1 MAEIGAVILAAGKGT
16 RMHSDKPK
24 VLQTLLD
31 EPMLGYVAQAL
42 LPLFGS
48 AVWAVIGHGAEQ
60 VRAVFS
66 DAPWHFVVQEQQLGT
81 GHALMQALPAL
92 EQAQCQRV
100 LVVNGDTPL
109 LAAPLLQRF
118 MEQAGDADIA
128 FATIELHDPAA
139 YGRVVRRPDGSVAS
153 IVEAKDY
160 DQTVYGAPTG
170 EVNAGVYYIKTD
182 IAARL
187 LPQIT
192 CANKSGEYYITDCIA
207 LAVAAGLSV
216 MGVPCGRDASLFG
229 INSPEELARSEATLR
244 SRIAHYV
251 LDSGVIMHAPESII
265 IGPYATVEAGAELWG
280 PLEIYG
286 KSHIA
291 RGARVYSHCVLRDS
305 VVHSGAVINNFS
317 HLDHAVVGECAL
329 VGPYARLRIGA
340 VLEAESH
347 VGNFVELKKTHLG
360 KGAKANH
367 LSYLGDS
374 HIGQGTNIGA
384 GTITCNYDGKNKFVT
399 NIGEH
404 AFIGSNTALV
414 APVSVG
420 DGALIGAGSVITH
433 DVPEGQLGI
442 ARARQVNLPRKIK

>member
-1 MAEIGAVILAAGKGT
+1 MVQIGAVILAAGKGT

-60 VRAVFS
+60 VRAAFP
-66 DAPWHFVVQEQQLGT
+66 DAPWHYIVQEQQLGT
-81 GHALMQALPAL
+81 GHALLQALPAVQ
-92 EQAQCQRV
+92 QAQCQRV

-109 LAAPLLQRF
+109 IAAPLLQHF
-118 MEQAGDADIA
+118 MQQAGDADIA
-128 FATIELHDPAA
+128 FATIELHNPAA
-139 YGRVVRRPDGSVAS
+139 YGRVVRHPDGSIAA

-160 DQTVYGAPTG
+160 DEAVHGSPTG
-170 EVNAGVYYIKTD
+170 EVNAGVYFIKTEL
-182 IAARL
+182 AATL
-187 LPQIT
+187 LPQIR
-192 CANKSGEYYITDCIA
+192 CANKSGEYYLTDMVA
-207 LAVAAGLSV
+207 LAVAAGLRV
-216 MGVPCGRDASLFG
+216 VGVPCGCDSSLFG

-265 IGPYATVEAGAELWG
+265 IGPYVTIEPGAELWG

-305 VVHSGAVINNFS
+305 VVHGGAVVKNFS
-317 HLDHAVVGECAL
+317 HLEQAVVGECAL
-329 VGPYARLRIGA
+329 VGPYARLRPGA
-340 VLEAESH
+340 VLDEGSH
-347 VGNFVELKKTHLG
+347 VGNFVELKKTYLG

-367 LSYLGDS
+367 LSYLGDA

-384 GTITCNYDGKNKFVT
+384 GTITCNYDGKNKFAT
-399 NIGEH
+399 TIGEH

-420 DGALIGAGSVITH
+420 AGALVGAGSVITR

-442 ARARQVNLPRKIK
+442 ARAKQANLPRKIK